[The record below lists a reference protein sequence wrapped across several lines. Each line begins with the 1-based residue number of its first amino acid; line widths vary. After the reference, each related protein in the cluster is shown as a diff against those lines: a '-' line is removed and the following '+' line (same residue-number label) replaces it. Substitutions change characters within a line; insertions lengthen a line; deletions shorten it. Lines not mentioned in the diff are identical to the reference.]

1 MPHGNT
7 DEEGRTWYDAKGM
20 NSGGGW
26 LMREVCEMERPE
38 WMERIVVEPKL
49 HGGEPCIRGTRI
61 PVSVIVGSI
70 ADGDTVEV
78 LLKAY
83 PSLTPDDIQAAL
95 KYAAEAV
102 REGHLLPLVK

>member
-1 MPHGNT
+1 M
-7 DEEGRTWYDAKGM
+7 GR
-20 NSGGGW
+20 
-26 LMREVCEMERPE
+26 VE
-38 WMERIVVEPKL
+38 WMDRIAVEPKR

-70 ADGDTVEV
+70 ADGDTAEV

-83 PSLTPDDIQAAL
+83 PSLTTEDIQAAL

-102 REGHLLPLVK
+102 RDARLLPLAN